1 MDFKRFCTTGLQALL
16 YDYDMPT
23 CEQKAASSMDWGG
36 NAPLVTNGCANST
49 SVLRVSPGWARSVRV
64 CTCVCVSRGSMGD
77 GDVVRATVHKRVKDE
92 GARPSVICSY
102 LRVALQ
108 FIRESAAARKPE
120 TCRGV
125 DAGGGADG
133 YLVELAAGDGTLA
146 YTVLHSPTLPW
157 AQPAHG
163 SSKARA

>member
-1 MDFKRFCTTGLQALL
+1 M
-16 YDYDMPT
+16 
-23 CEQKAASSMDWGG
+23 
-36 NAPLVTNGCANST
+36 
-49 SVLRVSPGWARSVRV
+49 
-64 CTCVCVSRGSMGD
+64 
-77 GDVVRATVHKRVKDE
+77 VRATVHTRVKDE

-108 FIRESAAARKPE
+108 FIRESAAARKTE

-157 AQPAHG
+157 AQPALGAAKPVHDRDG
-163 SSKARA
+163 TGPAIGAHIRVRLHLAAAAATARGEGKGREGKGRECAAAADPMGIYS